1 MQEMAK
7 EEEEIREKQQLI
19 SDRVCASL
27 TQKMRET
34 SELKVC
40 AVAAHRRWLGLG
52 PGASRPEKGVA
63 GREGTGSQ
71 CDPPAL
77 PPTQERMNMTLGLMR
92 GTIHRCKKFNQEMYI
107 THDLVK
113 VRFGRRVYGEEA
125 GDARVGWT
133 SLFGKPRSTRVLCQ
147 KVTWRF
153 ERS

>member
-52 PGASRPEKGVA
+52 PGSIKA
-63 GREGTGSQ
+63 GEGGG
-71 CDPPAL
+71 
-77 PPTQERMNMTLGLMR
+77 RKR
-92 GTIHRCKKFNQEMYI
+92 G
-107 THDLVK
+107 D
-113 VRFGRRVYGEEA
+113 
-125 GDARVGWT
+125 W
-133 SLFGKPRSTRVLCQ
+133 KPV
-147 KVTWRF
+147 
-153 ERS
+153 